1 IPAAAGI
8 VNLRYKSCPEMAGQ
22 DQFISRFIQSIKGIA
37 VFAADPAISAFVK
50 RVPRKRLKQWDEV
63 LFKTEAERK
72 RWIQHQS
79 QPKQMGYCM
88 LGGQRLYLLKE

>member
-1 IPAAAGI
+1 MCAAAKTI
-8 VNLRYKSCPEMAGQ
+8 SA
-22 DQFISRFIQSIKGIA
+22 FISRFIQSIKGIA